1 MSLEF
6 LEGRRLSVMWV
17 LYYFWSGIWWE
28 PIKVMQHCL
37 KQLAWISV
45 WFCLVR
51 STFLM
56 GGTWS
61 LCIISQAHRWA
72 LQKCLLDIV
81 MCGTWQDKRIYEQSC
96 LWAACRSH
104 DMPVLV
110 VTAQLCSTFVYE
122 CSLSSCPKSSRTS
135 GSYWQQCCQCQHTR
149 ARREKR
155 CFWLIVIAAVLNQQL
170 IKLKHELMSLYF
182 FKLAFVYWFCFAF
195 YCIWLHCVQRS

>member
-17 LYYFWSGIWWE
+17 LYYFCSGIWWE
-28 PIKVMQHCL
+28 PIKVMQLCL

-56 GGTWS
+56 GRTWS

-81 MCGTWQDKRIYEQSC
+81 MCGKWQDKSIYEQSC

-122 CSLSSCPKSSRTS
+122 R
-135 GSYWQQCCQCQHTR
+135 QVH
-149 ARREKR
+149 
-155 CFWLIVIAAVLNQQL
+155 VLN
-170 IKLKHELMSLYF
+170 SLAHLEAIDSSVANTREQEGKRGVF
-182 FKLAFVYWFCFAF
+182 G
-195 YCIWLHCVQRS
+195 WLWLLQW